1 MDRFEVVKWMDWK
14 WSTSRGS
21 WQSETNALRKSFK
34 QWQQLQGLIY
44 IYSGPQIISEQKNK
58 YIYIYTYSYRERN
71 SFRTILEGIHLL
83 WDVEMFI
90 ATKLQRPRTLA
101 EELDPMS
108 IEKPREDEM
117 SDYAPQRGE

>member
-1 MDRFEVVKWMDWK
+1 MDGLEVVNITWK
-14 WSTSRGS
+14 LAKRDERT
-21 WQSETNALRKSFK
+21 
-34 QWQQLQGLIY
+34 
-44 IYSGPQIISEQKNK
+44 PQIIQAVATVARSNLYIQRPSNHLRAKK
-58 YIYIYTYSYRERN
+58 QIYIYIYTYSYRERN